1 MPARLP
7 APLILY
13 AGGVAL
19 LALAA
24 VLAACAPES
33 TPVASG
39 TPAATRI
46 AGASYGTIIGTRPL
60 AVRGEGAGNGSRQD
74 PGLAQAVEFTVREDD
89 GTDVQIAQTNEE
101 RLQAGDRVVIARGD
115 PTRVARAG
123 GGSSPMAQA
132 PRAAGAAR

>member
-7 APLILY
+7 APPILY
-13 AGGVAL
+13 AGGAAL

-33 TPVASG
+33 TPVAAG
-39 TPAATRI
+39 TPAVTRI

-60 AVRGEGAGNGSRQD
+60 AVRGEGAGNGSHQD

-89 GTDVQIAQTNEE
+89 GADVQIAQTNEE

-115 PTRVARAG
+115 RTRVVRAG
-123 GGSSPMAQA
+123 GGSSPVAQA